1 VTSKRLRCL
10 FFSWVIF
17 LACSFF
23 TASLVFGFSLAIAA
37 AELPESI
44 NSRQNTIG
52 SLNVSPEEPG
62 DNEKSF
68 YGNNKQGWW
77 WYQQEP
83 EEDPETPENR
93 RLPEMKDFSYQQLWN
108 MYPDDFHELLNTFMK
123 KAVQK
128 PNEKSVMDYLVM
140 QDIARRKSLAF
151 AAVMSYVNQKNQELG
166 TQSVYPFTAPGQSA
180 MVSMRVRAQEQT
192 LAGARDQFALI
203 MFTRQGCDFCIAQKS
218 ILEFFINKYGW
229 PVRAVDMD
237 ENPNMAAKFNITMA
251 PTLIMVDKESKQSIP
266 ISVGVM
272 SMSDLVLKIY
282 RSVRFMRGEIT
293 PQQWFMHDF
302 ERGKSN
308 DPLKFTSQ
316 VQ

>member
-1 VTSKRLRCL
+1 MTSKRLRCL
-10 FFSWVIF
+10 FFSWVMIAAF
-17 LACSFF
+17 SVFRV
-23 TASLVFGFSLAIAA
+23 SLVFAA
-37 AELPESI
+37 MELPESI
-44 NSRQNTIG
+44 NTIQNVID
-52 SLNVSPEEPG
+52 SLNRSSEEPG
-62 DNEKSF
+62 NNERSF

-83 EEDPETPENR
+83 EEDPKTPEKK

-128 PNEKSVMDYLVM
+128 PDEKTVMDYLMM

-192 LAGARDQFALI
+192 LAGAREQFALI
-203 MFTRQGCDFCIAQKS
+203 MFTRKGCDFCVAQAS
-218 ILEFFINKYGW
+218 ILEFFVNKYGW

-237 ENPNMAAKFNITMA
+237 DNPNMAAKFNITMA
-251 PTLIMVDKESKQSIP
+251 PTLIMVDKDSKQSIP

>member
-1 VTSKRLRCL
+1 MISKHLHCL
-10 FFSWVIF
+10 FFRWVMIAAF
-17 LACSFF
+17 SVFRV
-23 TASLVFGFSLAIAA
+23 SLVFAA
-37 AELPESI
+37 TELPESI
-44 NSRQNTIG
+44 NTIQNVID
-52 SLNVSPEEPG
+52 SLNRSSEEPG
-62 DNEKSF
+62 NNERSF

-83 EEDPETPENR
+83 EEDPETPEKK

-128 PNEKSVMDYLVM
+128 PDEKTVMDYLVM

-151 AAVMSYVNQKNQELG
+151 AAVISYVNQKNQELG

-180 MVSMRVRAQEQT
+180 MVSMRVRAQERT
-192 LAGARDQFALI
+192 LAGAREQFALI
-203 MFTRQGCDFCIAQKS
+203 MFTRQGCDFCVAQAS
-218 ILEFFINKYGW
+218 ILEFFVNKYGW

-237 ENPNMAAKFNITMA
+237 DNPNMAAKFNITMA

>member
-1 VTSKRLRCL
+1 MHCL
-10 FFSWVIF
+10 FFSWVMIAAF
-17 LACSFF
+17 SVFRV
-23 TASLVFGFSLAIAA
+23 SLVFAA
-37 AELPESI
+37 TELPESI
-44 NSRQNTIG
+44 NTIQNVID
-52 SLNVSPEEPG
+52 SLNRSSEEPG
-62 DNEKSF
+62 NNERSF

-83 EEDPETPENR
+83 EEDPETPEKK

-128 PNEKSVMDYLVM
+128 PDEKTVMDYLMM

-192 LAGARDQFALI
+192 LAGAREQFALI
-203 MFTRQGCDFCIAQKS
+203 MFTRQGCDFCVAQAS
-218 ILEFFINKYGW
+218 ILEFFVNKYGW
-229 PVRAVDMD
+229 PVRAFDMD
-237 ENPNMAAKFNITMA
+237 DHPNMAAKFNITMA
-251 PTLIMVDKESKQSIP
+251 PTLIMVDKDSKQSIP

>member
-1 VTSKRLRCL
+1 MTSKRLRCL
-10 FFSWVIF
+10 FFSWVIVA
-17 LACSFF
+17 ACFIF
-23 TASLVFGFSLAIAA
+23 KASLVVAA
-37 AELPESI
+37 TELTDSI
-44 NSRQNTIG
+44 NSIEHSIG
-52 SLNVSPEEPG
+52 FLNSSPEETG
-62 DNEKSF
+62 DSSESF
-68 YGNNKQGWW
+68 YGAKKQGWW

-83 EEDPETPENR
+83 EEEDPETPENR
-93 RLPEMKDFSYQQLWN
+93 RLPEMTEYSYQQLWN

-128 PNEKSVMDYLVM
+128 PNEKTVMDYLVM

-180 MVSMRVRAQEQT
+180 MVSMRVRAQQQT
-192 LAGARDQFALI
+192 LASARDQFALI
-203 MFTRQGCDFCIAQKS
+203 MFTRQGCDFCVAQGS
-218 ILEFFINKYGW
+218 ILEFFVNKYGW

-237 ENPNMAAKFNITMA
+237 ENPNMAVKFNITMA
-251 PTLIMVDKESKQSIP
+251 PTIIMVDRYSKDSIP

-272 SMSDLVLKIY
+272 SMSDLVLKLY

>member
-1 VTSKRLRCL
+1 MISKRLRCL
-10 FFSWVIF
+10 FFSWVMV
-17 LACSFF
+17 AAGVFF
-23 TASLVFGFSLAIAA
+23 GPSMAMAA
-37 AELPESI
+37 TELPESI
-44 NSRQNTIG
+44 GSIEDSIG
-52 SLNVSPEEPG
+52 LLDSASEKSG
-62 DNEKSF
+62 DNKKSF

-83 EEDPETPENR
+83 EEDPETPEKK

-128 PNEKSVMDYLVM
+128 PDEKIVMDYLMM

-192 LAGARDQFALI
+192 LAVAREQFALI
-203 MFTRQGCDFCIAQKS
+203 MFTRQGCDFCVAQAS
-218 ILEFFINKYGW
+218 ILEFFVNKYGW

-237 ENPNMAAKFNITMA
+237 DHPNMAAKFNIKMA
-251 PTLIMVDKESKQSIP
+251 PTLIMVDKDSKQSIP

>member
-1 VTSKRLRCL
+1 MTSKRLRCL
-10 FFSWVIF
+10 FFSWVMVAAF
-17 LACSFF
+17 SVFRV
-23 TASLVFGFSLAIAA
+23 SLVFAA
-37 AELPESI
+37 MELQESI
-44 NSRQNTIG
+44 NTIQNAID
-52 SLNVSPEEPG
+52 SLNRSSEEPG
-62 DNEKSF
+62 NNERSF

-83 EEDPETPENR
+83 EDEDLETPGKR

-128 PNEKSVMDYLVM
+128 PDEKTVMDYLVM

-192 LAGARDQFALI
+192 LAGAREQFALI
-203 MFTRQGCDFCIAQKS
+203 MFTRKGCDFCAAQAS
-218 ILEFFINKYGW
+218 ILEFFVNKYGW

-237 ENPNMAAKFNITMA
+237 DNPNIAAKFNITMA

>member
-1 VTSKRLRCL
+1 MISKRLRCL
-10 FFSWVIF
+10 FFSCVMVAAF
-17 LACSFF
+17 SVFRV
-23 TASLVFGFSLAIAA
+23 SLVFAA
-37 AELPESI
+37 MELPESI
-44 NSRQNTIG
+44 NTIQNAID
-52 SLNVSPEEPG
+52 SLNRSSEEPG
-62 DNEKSF
+62 NNERSF

-77 WYQQEP
+77 WYQHES
-83 EEDPETPENR
+83 EEDPETPEKQ

-128 PNEKSVMDYLVM
+128 PDEKTVMDYLVM

-192 LAGARDQFALI
+192 LAGAREQFALI
-203 MFTRQGCDFCIAQKS
+203 MFTRKGCDFCVAQAS
-218 ILEFFINKYGW
+218 ILEFFVNKYGW

-237 ENPNMAAKFNITMA
+237 DNPNMAAKFNITMA
-251 PTLIMVDKESKQSIP
+251 PTLIMVDKDSKQSIP